1 MSDREAIAQY
11 LYEKFGP
18 TVDWTEI
25 TEGRKNLWRGYA
37 EEVRAVRTS
46 ADSAAL
52 AEIRQLLAEG
62 KFTGNYLIGMIEG
75 IAKHGPT
82 QVGQQS

>member
-18 TVDWTEI
+18 AIDWTEI
-25 TEGRKNLWRGYA
+25 TEGRKNTWRGYA
-37 EEVRAVRTS
+37 EDVRAICPA

-75 IAKHGPT
+75 IAKHGPRYG
-82 QVGQQS
+82 GQQ